1 MLLLVT
7 LPGQG
12 HELVPHN
19 PIYSG
24 IELSMFGCV
33 AREERRPAQR
43 RKRGCK
49 PRHIRLSSCPTLG
62 EHTTDMSYQRRQPA
76 VSRVST
82 QTPTA
87 ATPFPGLHQPAL
99 AEIRRNR
106 RPAGKNLHISVSNV
120 DHDWSAREHARKA
133 VSIRRLRC

>member
-12 HELVPHN
+12 
-19 PIYSG
+19 YSG
-24 IELSMFGCV
+24 IELSIFGWF

-49 PRHIRLSSCPTLG
+49 PRHIRLSSYPTLG
-62 EHTTDMSYQRRQPA
+62 EHATDMSYQRRQPA
-76 VSRVST
+76 ASRVST

-87 ATPFPGLHQPAL
+87 TTPFPGLHQPTL

-106 RPAGKNLHISVSNV
+106 RPAGKNPHISVSDV
-120 DHDWSAREHARKA
+120 DHDLSAREHARKA